1 MAERGYQGAGIG
13 IERMN
18 EVLKMLR
25 EKDMS
30 VTEISMHLDICI
42 RATRKYVGKLLDMGK
57 ISMRRWELDPRFKLY
72 SIVRGAVDIP
82 SVEPITPRRRPRK
95 VEKLKTGP
103 KPRTEPKKSQNV
115 ANPTVRVVAARQ
127 IGISRDPMVEL
138 LFGRAA

>member
-1 MAERGYQGAGIG
+1 MANTVG

-25 EKDMS
+25 EKDMP
-30 VTEISMHLDICI
+30 VTEISVHLDICI
-42 RATRKYVGKLLDMGK
+42 RATRKYVGKLMDMGK
-57 ISMRRWELDPRFKLY
+57 ISMRRWEIDPRFKLY

-115 ANPTVRVVAARQ
+115 SNPCVRTIPAQQVGMR
-127 IGISRDPMVEL
+127 RDPMVEL

>member
-25 EKDMS
+25 EKDMP

-42 RATRKYVGKLLDMGK
+42 RATRKYVGKLMDMGK

-103 KPRTEPKKSQNV
+103 KPRRDKEKWNEGLQ
-115 ANPTVRVVAARQ
+115 TVRTVPAQQVGVQRDELVAA
-127 IGISRDPMVEL
+127 
-138 LFGRAA
+138 LFGRVA

>member
-42 RATRKYVGKLLDMGK
+42 RATRKYVGKLMDMGK

-72 SIVRGAVDIP
+72 SIVQGAVDIP

-95 VEKLKTGP
+95 VVKLKTGP
-103 KPRTEPKKSQNV
+103 KPRRDKEKWNDGLQ
-115 ANPTVRVVAARQ
+115 TVRTVPAQQFGVQRDELVAA
-127 IGISRDPMVEL
+127 
-138 LFGRAA
+138 LFGKAA

>member
-103 KPRTEPKKSQNV
+103 KPKRDTEKWNGGLQ
-115 ANPTVRVVAARQ
+115 TVRTVPAQQFGVQRDELIAA
-127 IGISRDPMVEL
+127 
-138 LFGRAA
+138 LFGKAA

>member
-42 RATRKYVGKLLDMGK
+42 RATRKYVGKLMDMGK

-82 SVEPITPRRRPRK
+82 SVEPITPRRTPRK

-103 KPRTEPKKSQNV
+103 KPKRDKEKWNGGLQ
-115 ANPTVRVVAARQ
+115 TVRTVPAQQFGVQRDELVAA
-127 IGISRDPMVEL
+127 
-138 LFGRAA
+138 LFGKAA